1 MGLYEFRSNIL
12 KFVVYDS
19 NNGALKISD
28 IQNIHCRMD
37 REVYNES
44 LISPNS

>member
-1 MGLYEFRSNIL
+1 MSSEVIYWSLF
-12 KFVVYDS
+12 YDS